1 MRLDALRLR
10 STAKLLDLKVKVL
23 LIAAATNR
31 TYASR
36 VSSLKEMTPV
46 RTKPVTP
53 EDHLLHNV
61 QKALRAGRT
70 PQESLVKVGELL
82 LTGP

>member
-10 STAKLLDLKVKVL
+10 SEARLLDLKVKVL

-31 TYASR
+31 TYSSR
-36 VSSLKEMTPV
+36 VASLREMTPV
-46 RTKPVTP
+46 RAKPPVTP
-53 EDHLLHNV
+53 EDHLLYNV

-82 LTGP
+82 LTT

>member
-10 STAKLLDLKVKVL
+10 STVRLLELKVRVL

-31 TYASR
+31 TYSSR
-36 VSSLKEMTPV
+36 VASLREMTPV
-46 RTKPVTP
+46 RAKPVTP
-53 EDHLLHNV
+53 EDHLLYNM

-70 PQESLVKVGELL
+70 PQESLVKVSELL
-82 LTGP
+82 LTT

>member
-10 STAKLLDLKVKVL
+10 SAAKLLDIKVKVL

-36 VSSLKEMTPV
+36 VSSLQEMTSS
-46 RTKPVTP
+46 RGKPITQ
-53 EDHLLHNV
+53 EEHLLHNV
-61 QKALRAGRT
+61 GKALRSGRT
-70 PQESLVKVGELL
+70 PQESLVRVGEYLA
-82 LTGP
+82 GA

>member
-10 STAKLLDLKVKVL
+10 SAAKLLDIKVKVL

-46 RTKPVTP
+46 RKQPVTP
-53 EDHLLHNV
+53 EDHLLYNV

>member
-10 STAKLLDLKVKVL
+10 SAAKLLDIKVKVL
-23 LIAAATNR
+23 LVASATNR

-46 RTKPVTP
+46 RARPVTP
-53 EDHLLHNV
+53 EDYFLHNL